1 MWHIHIIRICRKTFG
16 MIRIK
21 CFERWLVIM
30 EVMVM
35 VMVTRVKVTM
45 VEVREWRGQGRQVL
59 QVVQPEIVK
68 ILSLMPELEMEF
80 LTI

>member
-1 MWHIHIIRICRKTFG
+1 

>member
-1 MWHIHIIRICRKTFG
+1 
-16 MIRIK
+16 
-21 CFERWLVIM
+21 M

>member
-1 MWHIHIIRICRKTFG
+1 
-16 MIRIK
+16 
-21 CFERWLVIM
+21 M

-35 VMVTRVKVTM
+35 VTR

-68 ILSLMPELEMEF
+68 ILSLMPELELEF
-80 LTI
+80 LMI